1 MPKVD
6 DNTPIIVGVG
16 QTVSR
21 DTPTPDKI
29 LSALDIA
36 GEAGRR
42 ALADSGAKI
51 DFQNEIDM
59 LTVSRLFE
67 DSTRKVAIVTNP
79 FGRSNNVPG
88 SIARRIGIKPK
99 ENVYCA
105 VGGQTPQRLVNQ
117 MSERIHRG
125 EIGCALILGA
135 EAIANIKHATRNGF
149 EVDWNETVDEDFTDL
164 WPMNSAD
171 NMVSEYEMA
180 HGLFLP
186 VQAYPLFENV
196 WRHKAGHSRDQHR
209 QVMGELFARFSQVAA
224 ANEYSQFPIE
234 RSVDYLA
241 TPSADNYLLS
251 EPYTKW
257 MVAQDAVNQGAAV
270 LLTSVGKAREW
281 GIPESKWVALHG
293 SGDCDDVK
301 VTERVDLSISYAQNL
316 AVGRAL
322 DSADKTIEDIAHIDA
337 YSCFPI
343 AVLSACVAMGID
355 PATPRA
361 LTLTGGLPFFGGPG
375 NNYSMHAIAQA
386 VAAVRNS
393 PASYA
398 LVIANGGY
406 LSKHS
411 AGVYGPVP
419 NGEWTSSDSSDLEQR
434 LRDYG
439 VAPITENPAGSA
451 VIESYVAAYQ
461 RREPTITY
469 IVGRQTSDDRRFL
482 ATVAP
487 HDKQTMATMFDT
499 DPMGRSISVDGS
511 GDVNTFQ
518 FAAST

>member
-1 MPKVD
+1 MAKVN

-16 QTVSR
+16 QTVSHAI
-21 DTPTPDKI
+21 PTPGNI

-42 ALADSGAKI
+42 ALANSGATI
-51 DFQNEIDM
+51 DFQNEIDV
-59 LTVSRLFE
+59 LSVSRLFE

-117 MSERIHRG
+117 MSERIHRR

-135 EAIANIKHATRNGF
+135 EAIANIKHATRDGF
-149 EVDWNETVDEDFTDL
+149 AVDWNETIDEDFTDL
-164 WPMNSAD
+164 WPMNKAD
-171 NMVSEYEMA
+171 NMVSDYEMA

-196 WRHKAGHSRDQHR
+196 WRHKARHSREQHR
-209 QVMGELFARFSQVAA
+209 QVMGELFARFTQVAA

-241 TPSADNYLLS
+241 APSADNYLLS

-281 GIPESKWVALHG
+281 GIPESQWVALHG
-293 SGDCDDVK
+293 SGDCDDLK
-301 VTERVDLSISYAQNL
+301 VIERPDLSVSFAQNL

-375 NNYSMHAIAQA
+375 NNYSMHAIAEA
-386 VAAVRNS
+386 VTAVRNA
-393 PASYA
+393 PGSYA

-411 AGVYGPVP
+411 AGVYGPVMP
-419 NGEWTSSDSSDLEQR
+419 GEWIASDSSDLNQA
-434 LRDYG
+434 LRAHG
-439 VAPITENPAGSA
+439 AAPVTQTPSGNA
-451 VIESYVAAYQ
+451 VIESYVAAYL
-461 RREPTITY
+461 RREPSITY
-469 IVGRQTSDDRRFL
+469 IVGRQANDNQRFL

-487 HDKQTMATMFDT
+487 DDHATMATMFDT

-511 GDVNTFQ
+511 GDVNTFR
-518 FAAST
+518 FTASP

>member
-1 MPKVD
+1 MAKVE

-16 QTVSR
+16 QSVSR

-36 GEAGRR
+36 GQAGRR
-42 ALADSGAKI
+42 ALANSGAKI
-51 DFQNEIDM
+51 DFENEIDV

-149 EVDWNETVDEDFTDL
+149 EVDWNETIDEDFTDM
-164 WPMNSAD
+164 WPLNDAD
-171 NMVSEYEMA
+171 NMVSDYEMA

-196 WRHKAGHSRDQHR
+196 WRHKAGHSRGQHR
-209 QVMGELFARFSQVAA
+209 QVMGELFAKFSQVAV
-224 ANEYSQFPIE
+224 ANKYSQFPIE

-241 TPSADNYLLS
+241 TPSAENYLLS

-270 LLTSVGKAREW
+270 LLTSVGKARQW
-281 GIPESKWVALHG
+281 GIPESEWVALHG

-301 VTERVDLSISYAQNL
+301 VIERPDLSVSTAQNL
-316 AVGRAL
+316 AVARAL
-322 DSADKTIEDIAHIDA
+322 DSADKTIDDIAHIDA

-375 NNYSMHAIAQA
+375 NNYSMHAIAEA
-386 VAAVRNS
+386 VAAVRNA
-393 PASYA
+393 PGSYA

-419 NGEWTSSDSSDLEQR
+419 NGQWRASDSSDLAQS
-434 LRDYG
+434 LHKHG
-439 VAPITENPAGSA
+439 ATPITESPVGDA

-469 IVGRQTSDDRRFL
+469 VMGRQASDDRRFL
-482 ATVAP
+482 AAVAP
-487 HDKQTMATMFDT
+487 GDHETLATMFDT
-499 DPMGRSISVDGS
+499 DPMGRAISVERS
-511 GDVNTFQ
+511 GDVNTFR
-518 FAAST
+518 FAANA

>member
-1 MPKVD
+1 MAKVN

-21 DTPTPDKI
+21 ATPTPGHI

-42 ALADSGAKI
+42 ALANSGAKI
-51 DFQNEIDM
+51 DFQNEIDV

-164 WPMNSAD
+164 WPMNKAD
-171 NMVSEYEMA
+171 NMVSDYEMA

-196 WRHKAGHSRDQHR
+196 WRHKARHSREQHR
-209 QVMGELFARFSQVAA
+209 QVMGKLFARFTQVAA

-270 LLTSVGKAREW
+270 LLTSVGKARQW
-281 GIPESKWVALHG
+281 GIPESQWVALHG
-293 SGDCDDVK
+293 CGDCDDLK
-301 VTERVDLSISYAQNL
+301 VIERPDLSVSYAQNL
-316 AVGRAL
+316 AVARAL
-322 DSADKTIEDIAHIDA
+322 DSAQKTIEDIAHIDA

-375 NNYSMHAIAQA
+375 NNYSMHAIAEA
-386 VAAVRNS
+386 VMAVRNA
-393 PASYA
+393 PGSYA

-411 AGVYGPVP
+411 AGVYGPVMP
-419 NGEWTSSDSSDLEQR
+419 GEWIASDSSDLNQA
-434 LRDYG
+434 LHAHG
-439 VAPITENPAGSA
+439 AVPVTQTPSGNA
-451 VIESYVAAYQ
+451 VIESYVAAYY
-461 RREPTITY
+461 RREPAISY
-469 IVGRQTSDDRRFL
+469 IVGRQANDDHRFL

-487 HDKQTMATMFDT
+487 DDHATMATMFDT
-499 DPMGRSISVDGS
+499 DPMGRSITVDGS
-511 GDVNTFQ
+511 GDVNTFR
-518 FAAST
+518 FSASA